1 MADNPANPSW
11 AEAARQT
18 NSAMESHFR
27 AKKDLYYETYGLPT
41 EVKAWSLKMV
51 NGVRPYA
58 FVWPLSQTVD
68 AILAAS
74 QVEATPPL
82 VEPEA
87 ATTAI
92 GSLER
97 YWDPDAKPGAYISV
111 IRHPRRPGSDMYYD
125 DNHWIGLNLVQG
137 YRLTGDEQMLK
148 RSQEVFDLLLCG
160 WDPIPSHPM
169 PGGVYWTEKKGN
181 HDRGTVSTAGAAQLG
196 LQLYLLTRDPNYLD
210 WSRQMLDWVNQYMRA
225 PNDLYWDHVE
235 LDGKVEKTQWS
246 YNQGLMLGAS
256 TLLYVATGETDAL
269 RDAERIAH
277 AALDHFN
284 TPERFFKQPPYF
296 NAIFFRNLLML
307 DAVAPNPRYREAAEA
322 YAADLLRQKIDPTT
336 WLHTHKGTLS
346 LNRQAGVVQTFS
358 YLAMKPEVLAKA
370 LGVDQLPV
378 KTASQTQIA

>member
-1 MADNPANPSW
+1 
-11 AEAARQT
+11 
-18 NSAMESHFR
+18 
-27 AKKDLYYETYGLPT
+27 
-41 EVKAWSLKMV
+41 MV

-87 ATTAI
+87 VTTAI

-97 YWDPDAKPGAYISV
+97 YWDGGAKPGAYISV
-111 IRHPRRPGSDMYYD
+111 IRHPRRPGSDM
-125 DNHWIGLNLVQG
+125 ISTTT
-137 YRLTGDEQMLK
+137 TGSVSTWCRAIASPATSEIAK
-148 RSQEVFDLLLCG
+148 RSKEVFDLLLCG

-181 HDRGTVSTAGAAQLG
+181 HDRGTVSTAGAARLG
-196 LQLYLLTRDPNYLD
+196 LQLYLLTCDPKYLD

-235 LDGKVEKTQWS
+235 LDGKVEKTHWS

-284 TPERFFKQPPYF
+284 TPQRFFQQPPYF
-296 NAIFFRNLLML
+296 NGIFFGQST
-307 DAVAPNPRYREAAEA
+307 DA
-322 YAADLLRQKIDPTT
+322 
-336 WLHTHKGTLS
+336 
-346 LNRQAGVVQTFS
+346 
-358 YLAMKPEVLAKA
+358 
-370 LGVDQLPV
+370 
-378 KTASQTQIA
+378 